1 MDAEVFAPMLS
12 PRTLGLLVLLVSGA
26 GATGLARI
34 RWPRSVPIGALEWAL
49 DWAGEPP

>member
-1 MDAEVFAPMLS
+1 MDAEVFAPMQS

-34 RWPRSVPIGALEWAL
+34 RRMGGVQVAVFKL
-49 DWAGEPP
+49 DAIIL